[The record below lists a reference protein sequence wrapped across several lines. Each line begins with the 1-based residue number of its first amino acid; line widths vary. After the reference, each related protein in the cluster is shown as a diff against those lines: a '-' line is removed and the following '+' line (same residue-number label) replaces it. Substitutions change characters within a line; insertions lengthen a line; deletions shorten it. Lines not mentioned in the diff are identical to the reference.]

1 MPESGE
7 LIKNFLGEKYRCLCS
22 RTPTLER
29 NSVVKLDNRARDR
42 ELCILVVSTHYTVI
56 PLHTNCSQN
65 NHFRIVLDLL
75 ESKAIGQHRIV
86 SLILNKNKK
95 YKKKDFFG
103 EFKYFNVVRIRNV
116 LLEFYKCRPG
126 LNKSTVKP
134 QFLVSFDVDSIIV
147 KSSMRSRLWQGRIE
161 PLGKDNIV

>member
-1 MPESGE
+1 M
-7 LIKNFLGEKYRCLCS
+7 
-22 RTPTLER
+22 
-29 NSVVKLDNRARDR
+29 
-42 ELCILVVSTHYTVI
+42 I
-56 PLHTNCSQN
+56 PLHTDCLKN

-75 ESKAIGQHRIV
+75 ESEAIWSTWNCVFDNEQ
-86 SLILNKNKK
+86 KQYKK

-103 EFKYFNVVRIRNV
+103 EFKYFNVIRIRNV

-134 QFLVSFDVDSIIV
+134 QFLVSSIIV
-147 KSSMRSRLWQGRIE
+147 KYSMRSCLWQGRIE